1 MSVTRTYF
9 TLNVADMA
17 RAIAFYEGVLGPV
30 VRLRG
35 AEWSELKLGD
45 ATVALHAAG
54 GRPRD
59 TGLVI
64 EVDDLDAAC
73 DAVVAGGGT
82 VASLPQPLPDG
93 TRMADVVDTEGNGF
107 ALASPAAT
115 SNVTTF

>member
-9 TLNVADMA
+9 TLNVADME

-35 AEWSELKLGD
+35 SEWSELKLGE
-45 ATVALHAAG
+45 ATVALHASGA
-54 GRPRD
+54 RPRE

-73 DAVVAGGGT
+73 EAVVRSGGSI
-82 VASLPQPLPDG
+82 ANPPQPLPDG
-93 TRMADVVDTEGNGF
+93 TRMADVIDTEGNGF
-107 ALASPAAT
+107 ALASPVET